1 MILLVFFVG
10 SQGLFW
16 GYAREPHLKEIAE
29 SECSAEGKECAMDP
43 PSACEEA

>member
-16 GYAREPHLKEIAE
+16 GYARESHLQEMPENAQR
-29 SECSAEGKECAMDP
+29 SVNLT
-43 PSACEEA
+43 